1 MMTHWRRRVA
11 AGLLAI
17 TASAWSQSAGKEVTL
32 HMTLVGEKIVLSRL
46 QQYGGDDTVRE
57 TTLRQIFLEAGCPE
71 AQLTVQAVPHLEQP
85 NVICML
91 PGTGSRTIVVGAN
104 FDHVAAGDGVIDNW
118 SGASMLPSL
127 MQSLRAAP
135 HTHTF
140 AFVGF
145 SGLHA
150 NYVGSKFYV
159 SQMRPE
165 QVKGIDA
172 MVDLDML
179 GLGPTMM
186 WAKRT
191 DLRLAGSLMQMAD
204 AMKMPLGVVDLA
216 GEADE
221 EPFTEKHVCTVV
233 VHSVT
238 PENSQIIHP
247 PDDNYKAVRW
257 DDYFASYRL
266 MVAYLTK
273 LDGAKVPKGYT
284 CKGLPASMTTW
295 KGLGRLLKP

>member
-1 MMTHWRRRVA
+1 
-11 AGLLAI
+11 
-17 TASAWSQSAGKEVTL
+17 
-32 HMTLVGEKIVLSRL
+32 
-46 QQYGGDDTVRE
+46 
-57 TTLRQIFLEAGCPE
+57 
-71 AQLTVQAVPHLEQP
+71 
-85 NVICML
+85 
-91 PGTGSRTIVVGAN
+91 
-104 FDHVAAGDGVIDNW
+104 
-118 SGASMLPSL
+118 
-127 MQSLRAAP
+127 
-135 HTHTF
+135 
-140 AFVGF
+140 
-145 SGLHA
+145 
-150 NYVGSKFYV
+150 
-159 SQMRPE
+159 MRPE